1 MSRMPSAA
9 LRAEKPLQNVLSPE
23 QQTERLQYSTS
34 PNIKGIDAAVQRV
47 YTLFG
52 VEVTEHYL
60 RRAITKRRLQRHEI
74 GHVIHFSDRDL
85 YDFIVLSTK
94 KPNA

>member
-1 MSRMPSAA
+1 MPSAT
-9 LRAEKPLQNVLSPE
+9 LRAENPLQNTLNPE
-23 QQTERLQYSTS
+23 QQQERLQYSTS
-34 PNIKGIDAAVQRV
+34 PNIKGIDVAVHRV
-47 YTLFG
+47 YKLFG

-94 KPNA
+94 KSNA

>member
-1 MSRMPSAA
+1 MARMPSAP
-9 LRAEKPLQNVLSPE
+9 LRAENPLQNTLRPE
-23 QQTERLQYSTS
+23 QQYERLQYSTS
-34 PNIKGIDAAVQRV
+34 PNVKGIDAAVQRIHA
-47 YTLFG
+47 LFG
-52 VEVTEHYL
+52 VQVTEHYL

-85 YDFIVLSTK
+85 YEFIVLNTK